1 MSTKTYSEHYCDWFC
16 LQDDRKWS
24 PLWADNGRQWIQFH
38 GIPYA
43 ACSSIWNLST
53 MEPWWSLAGRA
64 QILDNGDV
72 QSSPQFHGLCCALL
86 SILFLSLVKPIYFSF
101 LLPLR
106 GWASLSGPAR
116 NPTGTFFSPDIHKE
130 NLRNGGL
137 FEGRAVSS
145 TATPLTWLQ
154 GSDILGV
161 ETLSPWAPRVLP
173 EKKVKERKR
182 LLFSLFCSLL
192 RGKRIGKGSRE
203 RCKVLE
209 LDSAN
214 VNTNLTSNSWI
225 RGTRA
230 MAYSAIFQGCL
241 RTSESVRP
249 CSLLLHR
256 ALVKAPAFAHAV
268 MRAQTAGLTTTT
280 YFRRRA
286 VAPMCFAR
294 SPVEVD
300 WRQRSSTVL
309 QLLNRQ
315 SSNQYGR
322 FAYQDAS
329 SDESDLEDG
338 PAQSQLVGL
347 FLLYYS
353 YSNFIFWYF
362 PLLVSWVL
370 WSFCSRRSFR
380 FNRIFVEF
388 RYEWVQR
395 KWDFC
400 VLYVKKIP
408 ILRNLHL

>member
-1 MSTKTYSEHYCDWFC
+1 MLLAVRFETWA
-16 LQDDRKWS
+16 QWS
-24 PLWADNGRQWIQFH
+24 HGDLWRVELRYLTMVMCSRLHNSMGSAVHSYPF
-38 GIPYA
+38 
-43 ACSSIWNLST
+43 CSSAS
-53 MEPWWSLAGRA
+53 
-64 QILDNGDV
+64 
-72 QSSPQFHGLCCALL
+72 SSPFTFLFFFLFVVGLL
-86 SILFLSLVKPIYFSF
+86 SPGLQETRQGRFSR
-101 LLPLR
+101 L
-106 GWASLSGPAR
+106 
-116 NPTGTFFSPDIHKE
+116 DIHKE

-145 TATPLTWLQ
+145 TPTPLTWLQ
-154 GSDILGV
+154 GSDIPRV

-203 RCKVLE
+203 RCKVFE

-268 MRAQTAGLTTTT
+268 MRAQTAGLTTAT

-353 YSNFIFWYF
+353 CSYSYSNFIFWYF
-362 PLLVSWVL
+362 PLLVGWVL

-380 FNRIFVEF
+380 FNRIFIEF